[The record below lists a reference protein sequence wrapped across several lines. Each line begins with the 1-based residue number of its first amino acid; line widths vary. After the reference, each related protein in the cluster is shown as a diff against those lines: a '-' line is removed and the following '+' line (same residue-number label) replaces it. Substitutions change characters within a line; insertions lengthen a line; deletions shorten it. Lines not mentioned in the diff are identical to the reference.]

1 MYERKRVFLLVRL
14 IFRSAASYIFPGDSM
29 RAFIKYA
36 FAVLFLLLFVL
47 LLSNAS
53 AAADAARNA
62 LSLCFEMVLPSLFPF
77 FVFSSLFIS
86 IGGAEALR
94 RPLSPLMQ
102 PLFGVGGAGASALLL
117 GLTGGYPVGARTV
130 AELYSG
136 GLCSK
141 RDAER
146 LLAFCNNS
154 GPGFILGVVGVGV
167 FGSTADG
174 ILLYLIHVLAALAAG
189 ILLRCGSRR
198 RGAGNAREAAAANE
212 SLRRRAVCLPSAKK
226 NGTTQAFI
234 DAVTSSFSGCINIC
248 GFVIFFSVLLALL
261 RGAGILALFSSAAG
275 LFGMSEACSGALA
288 AGLLELTNGAA
299 LLTGIAPP
307 RAAFALAAFLLG
319 FGGLSVHCQAMTF
332 IAPAGLS
339 ARKYFIGKC
348 VQAALS
354 ALIAVPVSALM

>member
-1 MYERKRVFLLVRL
+1 
-14 IFRSAASYIFPGDSM
+14 M

-36 FAVLFLLLFVL
+36 FAVLLLLLFVL

-141 RDAER
+141 RDAEK

-154 GPGFILGVVGVGV
+154 GPGFILGVVGAGV

-189 ILLRCGSRR
+189 ILFRRGRRTKWHRADNRR
-198 RGAGNAREAAAANE
+198 RGTEAALEAAAESE
-212 SLRRRAVCLPSAKK
+212 SLRRRAVSLPSAKK
-226 NGTTQAFI
+226 AGTTQAFI

-248 GFVIFFSVLLALL
+248 GFVLFFSVLLALL

-275 LFGMSEACSGALA
+275 LLGMSEACSGALA

-299 LLTGIAPP
+299 LLVGIAPP
-307 RAAFALAAFLLG
+307 RAAFILAAFLLG

-339 ARKYFIGKC
+339 ARKYFVGKC
-348 VQAALS
+348 AQAALS